1 MTAKSDEL
9 KLIQCVRIEGDDLPF
24 LIGEIHELPEMIS
37 TIFGE
42 MEPIPEGAML
52 TLTFERMTEA
62 QYAALPDW
70 EP

>member
-1 MTAKSDEL
+1 MTDQQ
-9 KLIQCVRIEGDDLPF
+9 KLIQCVRIESDEMPH
-24 LIGEIHELPEMIS
+24 LIGEVHELPDMVS
-37 TIFGE
+37 MIFGE
-42 MEPIPEGAML
+42 EEPIPEGAML